1 MEGVRHSVPVVDE
14 ALPKREDATTH
25 SKEAPL
31 DILLLEKDPLVR
43 DQCLIGYQSFP
54 DISVELSQGFQGLNL
69 ARQRNFDFIVI
80 GCNPKDQE
88 GLELLEALR
97 EFDKQ
102 TPVILVTTPK
112 LAKKMQPQRSRL
124 GLLSI
129 LQVPIDPKEFFRVL
143 SRMRRKLASA

>member
-1 MEGVRHSVPVVDE
+1 M
-14 ALPKREDATTH
+14 
-25 SKEAPL
+25 

-43 DQCLIGYQSFP
+43 DRCLIGYQSFP

-69 ARQRNFDFIVI
+69 ARQRNYDFIVI

-88 GLELLEALR
+88 GMELIEALR

-112 LAKKMQPQRSRL
+112 MGKKLQPQRSRL

-129 LQVPIDPKEFFRVL
+129 LHVPIDPKDFFRVL
-143 SRMRRKLASA
+143 SRMRRKLAAT